1 MMFDGFDLLLKEGMS
16 NEGNILITRVIEN
29 EV

>member
-1 MMFDGFDLLLKEGMS
+1 MFDGFDLLLKEGMS